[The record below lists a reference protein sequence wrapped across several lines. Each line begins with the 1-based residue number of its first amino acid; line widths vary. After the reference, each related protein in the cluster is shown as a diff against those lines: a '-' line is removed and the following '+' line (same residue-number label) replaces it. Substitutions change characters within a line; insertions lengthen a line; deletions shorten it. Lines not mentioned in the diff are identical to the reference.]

1 MLPRASDLVD
11 AQDVEA
17 AVSTESKLPR
27 SIEPVRHSFESKLS

>member
-17 AVSTESKLPR
+17 AVRTESQLPR
-27 SIEPVRHSFESKLS
+27 SFVSL

>member
-17 AVSTESKLPR
+17 AVCTESKLTC
-27 SIEPVRHSFESKLS
+27 SFVSL